1 MKNKLGTPLTTPSG
15 TLLGAPWGRN
25 PLNPKNY
32 SSPQPL
38 TPPFPLDEIRMGC

>member
-1 MKNKLGTPLTTPSG
+1 
-15 TLLGAPWGRN
+15 LGAPWGRN